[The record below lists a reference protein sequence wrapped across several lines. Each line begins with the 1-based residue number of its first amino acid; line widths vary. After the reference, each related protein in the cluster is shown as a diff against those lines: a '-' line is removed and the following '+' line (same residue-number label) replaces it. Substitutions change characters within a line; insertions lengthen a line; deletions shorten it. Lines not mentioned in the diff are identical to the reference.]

1 MIITCHF
8 LLYTN
13 FRNRLVDNVLCTALV
28 ALCTVIWRHKVNK
41 LYTYWKFIA
50 VKYMIILKEVETV
63 MVNNSGWVRLE
74 VATDFLLLN
83 QIHTFV
89 GGKYIVSRNFVLTI
103 IYYFHWSY
111 SQCFISSL
119 KNINRGIEFKVL
131 W

>member
-89 GGKYIVSRNFVLTI
+89 GGEYI
-103 IYYFHWSY
+103 IYRFRKFCINDNLLFSLIIFSVFHIFAQKY
-111 SQCFISSL
+111 QP
-119 KNINRGIEFKVL
+119 RDRV
-131 W
+131 